1 MYASKK
7 EMKSRYFI
15 VQTVIVAADI
25 ALQVLL
31 SKNKKKILFAKK
43 TKTKQIKN
51 FSNKLN
57 KKVK

>member
-43 TKTKQIKN
+43 TKTKQIKD